1 MNVMGYSLF
10 LDAVEARPRVTSISV
25 HLHIENTTDT
35 MIPLPQT
42 DIVGVP
48 IGTPH
53 FVTRH
58 CSVRDSQHRQ
68 APCNTVSP
76 GIYLQALKTGILHI
90 PTVLVVNQ
98 WTPNVES
105 ISHLDFLLPHNL
117 WTTSCRLMG
126 PQLISTISMVYD
138 F

>member
-1 MNVMGYSLF
+1 MKVMGYSLF

-35 MIPLPQT
+35 VIPLPQT

-53 FVTRH
+53 FVTGH

-68 APCNTVSP
+68 APLQYRLSRYIPPGPENRNSFVGSP
-76 GIYLQALKTGILHI
+76 HSPHQF
-90 PTVLVVNQ
+90 P
-98 WTPNVES
+98 
-105 ISHLDFLLPHNL
+105 IS
-117 WTTSCRLMG
+117 
-126 PQLISTISMVYD
+126 
-138 F
+138 